1 MRSYRKLNVAKFAVI
16 FAGFAIFSTS
26 LYDVFFLRLSKMTNC
41 LHSKIGLF
49 LFFYKEKDKK
59 YIVGDQEELFE
70 GNISRGKERREIFK
84 ASNVRRAR
92 N

>member
-1 MRSYRKLNVAKFAVI
+1 MSRNSRL
-16 FAGFAIFSTS
+16 FSLDS
-26 LYDVFFLRLSKMTNC
+26 RFFLPAMYDVFFLRLSKMTNC

-59 YIVGDQEELFE
+59 YIVGNQEELFE

>member
-1 MRSYRKLNVAKFAVI
+1 M
-16 FAGFAIFSTS
+16 
-26 LYDVFFLRLSKMTNC
+26 YDVFFLRLSKMTNC

-49 LFFYKEKDKK
+49 LFFFYKEKDKK